1 MVAVHTAVAIVLV
14 IALIIKVTH
23 RPGDLAD
30 PRLALPRPGAPA
42 SASPAPIEA
51 ITTGFGGIMA
61 EVGLLIGFGVLIGAL
76 LHSTGAFRRLVG
88 LLVQRV
94 GSGRLPYA
102 LTSMLAVVM
111 PSIYVDVQ
119 VVLAAPVAR
128 SASPFIGK
136 VGLPVLASALG
147 CGIFAGYVFV
157 IPGLAAISIAGLLD
171 IRLGDWL
178 VYGVVIGLVD
188 RARLHPADAP
198 ALRRRR
204 VLGPRDRRGGRR
216 GDGRAGGRRPR
227 PTSRARPSRRSEAL
241 RADRVRG
248 DAPPRPTHGVRRLPL
263 AVLMLPIL
271 VPLLL
276 IAFGAFAE
284 LGGWSTS
291 FIAFLGDAN
300 LGPVRRAA
308 RARTGSRA
316 ASAGRERTNEAME
329 DGFHTTGEILLIT
342 GVGGS
347 LGAVIEATGL
357 DSVLGDLFQADE
369 GAPVVLSILL
379 AWFIAAVLHLA
390 IGSVSV
396 AAITAAGIIAPILD
410 SLTVSPIVI
419 GLAIASGAMFALQVN
434 SNFFWMFKSL
444 LGLSTKGTL
453 KTLTLV
459 TSVASVVS
467 LPLVMLRGRRRLT
480 DRRRLSP
487 RGRSR
492 GWARATA
499 RPRRGSS
506 PCARRSRRPGRAP
519 ARPTTKYCDCGW
531 E

>member
-1 MVAVHTAVAIVLV
+1 MVAVHTAIAILLV
-14 IALIIKVTH
+14 IALIIKV
-23 RPGDLAD
+23 RVDPVISLILGSLYLGLAGGVGF
-30 PRLALPRPGAPA
+30 AGTV
-42 SASPAPIEA
+42 EA
-51 ITTGFGGIMA
+51 ITLGFGGIMA
-61 EVGLLIGFGVLIGAL
+61 EVGLLIGFGVIIGAL

-88 LLVQRV
+88 LLVQSV
-94 GSGRLPYA
+94 GATRLPYA
-102 LTSMLAVVM
+102 MTSLLAVVM

-128 SASPFIGK
+128 SASPFIGRI
-136 VGLPVLASALG
+136 GLPVLASALG

-178 VYGVVIGLVD
+178 LYGLVIGLVT
-188 RARLHPADAP
+188 ALVSTLLMRLLFSAGGMWDPATDEEVDEAMAEQEAADA
-198 ALRRRR
+198 AYLT
-204 VLGPRDRRGGRR
+204 
-216 GDGRAGGRRPR
+216 GDADS
-227 PTSRARPSRRSEAL
+227 SREAKDLSEAQA
-241 RADRVRG
+241 RQVEDKE
-248 DAPPRPTHGVRRLPL
+248 GVRRLPL

-300 LGPVRRAA
+300 IALFIGLLGAY
-308 RARTGSRA
+308 GLSR
-316 ASAGRERTNEAME
+316 ASAGTERTNEAME
-329 DGFHTTGEILLIT
+329 EGFHTTGEILLVT

-357 DSVLGDLFQADE
+357 DSLLADLFQADE
-369 GAPVVLSILL
+369 GAPVILSILL

-467 LPLVMLRGRRRLT
+467 LPLVML
-480 DRRRLSP
+480 
-487 RGRSR
+487 
-492 GWARATA
+492 AAVIA
-499 RPRRGSS
+499 
-506 PCARRSRRPGRAP
+506 
-519 ARPTTKYCDCGW
+519 
-531 E
+531 

>member
-1 MVAVHTAVAIVLV
+1 MVAVHTAIAIVLV
-14 IALIIKVTH
+14 IALIIRV
-23 RPGDLAD
+23 RVDPVISLILGSLYLGLA
-30 PRLALPRPGAPA
+30 AGVGFAGT
-42 SASPAPIEA
+42 IEA
-51 ITTGFGGIMA
+51 ITLGFGGIMA

-88 LLVQRV
+88 LLVRSV
-94 GSGRLPYA
+94 GARRLPYA
-102 LTSMLAVVM
+102 MTSLLAVVM

-136 VGLPVLASALG
+136 IGLPVLASALG

-178 VYGVVIGLVD
+178 LYGVVIGLATALVSTLLMRLLFSAGGMWDPETDEDVD
-188 RARLHPADAP
+188 EAMAEQEAADAAYLAGESDSSQAAKDLREARARAVEDQ
-198 ALRRRR
+198 
-204 VLGPRDRRGGRR
+204 
-216 GDGRAGGRRPR
+216 
-227 PTSRARPSRRSEAL
+227 E
-241 RADRVRG
+241 
-248 DAPPRPTHGVRRLPL
+248 GVRRLPL
-263 AVLMLPIL
+263 VVLMLPIL

-284 LGGWSTS
+284 LGGWSTT

-300 LGPVRRAA
+300 MALFIGLLGAYA
-308 RARTGSRA
+308 LSR
-316 ASAGRERTNEAME
+316 ASAGPEHTNEAME

-357 DSVLGDLFQADE
+357 DGQLGDLFRADQ

-467 LPLVMLRGRRRLT
+467 LPLVMVAALV
-480 DRRRLSP
+480 
-487 RGRSR
+487 
-492 GWARATA
+492 A
-499 RPRRGSS
+499 
-506 PCARRSRRPGRAP
+506 
-519 ARPTTKYCDCGW
+519 
-531 E
+531 

>member
-1 MVAVHTAVAIVLV
+1 MVAVHTAIAIVLV
-14 IALIIKVTH
+14 IALIIKV
-23 RPGDLAD
+23 RVDPVISLVLGSLYLGLAGGVGF
-30 PRLALPRPGAPA
+30 AGT
-42 SASPAPIEA
+42 IEA
-51 ITTGFGGIMA
+51 ITLGFGGIMA

-76 LHSTGAFRRLVG
+76 LHSTGAFRRLVEV
-88 LLVQRV
+88 LVRSV
-94 GSGRLPYA
+94 GARRLPYA
-102 LTSMLAVVM
+102 MTSLLAMVM

-128 SASPFIGK
+128 SASPAIGR
-136 VGLPVLASALG
+136 VGLPVMASALG
-147 CGIFAGYVFV
+147 GGIFAGYVFV
-157 IPGLAAISIAGLLD
+157 IPGLAAISIAGLLE
-171 IRLGDWL
+171 IKLGDWL
-178 VYGVVIGLVD
+178 LYGLVIGFVTAVVSTLLMRMLYAAGGFWDPATDEEVD
-188 RARLHPADAP
+188 EIMAEQEAADA
-198 ALRRRR
+198 AA
-204 VLGPRDRRGGRR
+204 VAAGTAGAD
-216 GDGRAGGRRPR
+216 DGRPHR
-227 PTSRARPSRRSEAL
+227 
-241 RADRVRG
+241 
-248 DAPPRPTHGVRRLPL
+248 RRLPL
-263 AVLMLPIL
+263 MVLMLPIL

-276 IAFGAFAE
+276 IAFAAFAE
-284 LGGWSTS
+284 LGGWSTT

-300 LGPVRRAA
+300 LALFIGLLGAY
-308 RARTGSRA
+308 TLSRA
-316 ASAGRERTNEAME
+316 TAGGEDTHEAME
-329 DGFHTTGEILLIT
+329 AGFHTTGEILLIT

-369 GAPVVLSILL
+369 GAPVILSILL

-467 LPLVMLRGRRRLT
+467 LPLVMLAALI
-480 DRRRLSP
+480 
-487 RGRSR
+487 
-492 GWARATA
+492 A
-499 RPRRGSS
+499 
-506 PCARRSRRPGRAP
+506 
-519 ARPTTKYCDCGW
+519 
-531 E
+531 

>member
-1 MVAVHTAVAIVLV
+1 MVAVHTAIAIVLV
-14 IALIIKVTH
+14 IALIIKVKVD
-23 RPGDLAD
+23 PVISLILGSLYLGLA
-30 PRLALPRPGAPA
+30 AGVGFAGT
-42 SASPAPIEA
+42 IEA
-51 ITTGFGGIMA
+51 ITAGFGGIMA

-76 LHSTGAFRRLVG
+76 LHSTGAFRRLVEV
-88 LLVQRV
+88 LVRGV
-94 GSGRLPYA
+94 GAQRLPYA
-102 LTSMLAVVM
+102 MTSLLAVVM

-128 SASPFIGK
+128 SASPVMGRI
-136 VGLPVLASALG
+136 GLPLMASALG

-171 IRLGDWL
+171 IKLGDWL
-178 VYGVVIGLVD
+178 LYGLVIGLATALISTLLMRILYSGGGFWDPETDEEVD
-188 RARLHPADAP
+188 EAMAEQEAADAAYLTGNAASSQEAKDLTEARARQAED
-198 ALRRRR
+198 
-204 VLGPRDRRGGRR
+204 
-216 GDGRAGGRRPR
+216 
-227 PTSRARPSRRSEAL
+227 EQ
-241 RADRVRG
+241 
-248 DAPPRPTHGVRRLPL
+248 GVRRLPL
-263 AVLMLPIL
+263 VVLMLPIL

-284 LGGWSTS
+284 LGGWSNT

-300 LGPVRRAA
+300 MALFIGLLGAYSL
-308 RARTGSRA
+308 SR
-316 ASAGRERTNEAME
+316 ASAGGEATNEAME

-357 DSVLGDLFQADE
+357 DSVLGDLFQADK
-369 GAPVVLSILL
+369 GAPVILSILL

-459 TSVASVVS
+459 TSVASVTS
-467 LPLVMLRGRRRLT
+467 LPLVML
-480 DRRRLSP
+480 
-487 RGRSR
+487 
-492 GWARATA
+492 AAVIA
-499 RPRRGSS
+499 
-506 PCARRSRRPGRAP
+506 
-519 ARPTTKYCDCGW
+519 
-531 E
+531 